1 MSRIHAPERGGVLT
15 LGVGLLH
22 AGDRR
27 RRRGSLPAT
36 VGDAASSCSVPF
48 RSVRADP
55 VATLLPTDG
64 VCVRMS
70 DRPLLVRALWFVAV
84 GWWLTP
90 GVVNVAWLLN
100 ATVIGIPLGIKLLNL
115 VPTAL
120 TLKEPRT
127 LVDSDTEGRG
137 QYSLLLRAVYF
148 VLIGWWLSLAW
159 ANLAAV
165 LAITIVG
172 LPVAILM
179 FNLLPFVTSLY
190 RFDG

>member
-1 MSRIHAPERGGVLT
+1 
-15 LGVGLLH
+15 
-22 AGDRR
+22 
-27 RRRGSLPAT
+27 
-36 VGDAASSCSVPF
+36 
-48 RSVRADP
+48 
-55 VATLLPTDG
+55 
-64 VCVRMS
+64 MS